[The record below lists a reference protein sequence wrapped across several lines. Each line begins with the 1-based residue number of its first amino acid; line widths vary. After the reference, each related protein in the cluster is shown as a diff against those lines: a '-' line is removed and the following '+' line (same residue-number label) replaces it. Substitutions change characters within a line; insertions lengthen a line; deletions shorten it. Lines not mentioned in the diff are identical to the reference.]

1 MSKSKKIGFLSDLH
15 IGLNQDNSM
24 WHDIVLNFGKWAS
37 DFYLKKGIN
46 DIFILGDIFHN
57 RSEISVSTLTIAKKF
72 FDFFKDFNVY
82 ILAGNHDSF
91 HKDHSKI
98 NSISIFDGWN
108 NIKIVDD
115 ALLNI
120 EVLSK
125 KICLV
130 PWGTKTE
137 NIPQCDILLGHFE
150 IVSFYMNN
158 YKACDHGMSS
168 SELLRKAPIVVS
180 GHFHKKDHRKYDNGE
195 IIYLGSPYQQNF
207 GDCLDERGIYVYDIS
222 ENTFEFIKNE
232 ISPEHVKISLKN
244 LISGKLDIKYLK
256 TNIPNNLV
264 SFVVDN
270 KINDEKLILLESKL
284 KNLNPLFYRLE
295 YLDTDNKNIDS
306 SLKEGELQEIDILK
320 DVETYVNSLDIDKK
334 TEVFSYIKDIYNN
347 LIT

>member
-1 MSKSKKIGFLSDLH
+1 MSKSKKIGFFSDLH

-24 WHDIVLNFGKWAS
+24 WHTVVLDFAKWAS
-37 DFYLKKGIN
+37 DFYLKNGIN

-72 FDFFKDFNVY
+72 FDYFKDFNIY

-91 HKDHSKI
+91 YKDTSKV

-115 ALLNI
+115 KPYNINFLN
-120 EVLSK
+120 K

-130 PWGTKTE
+130 PWGTKIDEITE
-137 NIPQCDILLGHFE
+137 CDILLGHFE
-150 IVSFYMNN
+150 IVSFSMNN
-158 YKACDHGMSS
+158 FKVCDHGFSS
-168 SELLRKAPIVVS
+168 SELLNKSPLVVS
-180 GHFHKKDHRKYDNGE
+180 GHFHKKDHRKYDKGE
-195 IIYLGSPYQQNF
+195 IVYLGSPYQQNF
-207 GDCLDERGIYVYDIS
+207 GDCLDERGIYIYDLE
-222 ENTFEFIKNE
+222 ENTFDFIKNN
-232 ISPEHVKISLKN
+232 ISPEHIKISLKK
-244 LISGKLDIKYLK
+244 LINGKIDINYLK

-270 KINDEKLILLESKL
+270 KIDDEKLILLESKL

-295 YLDTDNKNIDS
+295 YSDTDIKNIES

-320 DVETYVNSLDIDKK
+320 DIETYVNSLDIDKK
-334 TEVFSYIKDIYNN
+334 TEVFSYIKELYTD
-347 LIT
+347 LIK